1 MTDAAATDIRS
12 DLPLRERPWAVR
24 VSYRPRRDEVCLVL
38 DGGASVVVP
47 RTAIDELRDLPRAHM
62 SEITLMSGGHA
73 VAVERD
79 DIHIYVPGLVRDLIG
94 LGTQAVDHAAYGRR
108 NSSKHANRRKAAST

>member
-1 MTDAAATDIRS
+1 MTDAAAS
-12 DLPLRERPWAVR
+12 DTPAALPLRERPWAVR

-38 DGGASVVVP
+38 DGGATVVLP
-47 RTAIDELRDLPRAHM
+47 RTAIDELRDLPQAHM

-79 DIHIYVPGLVRDLIG
+79 DIHIYVPGLVRDLTGIG
-94 LGTQAVDHAAYGRR
+94 THAVDHAAYGRR
-108 NSSKHANRRKAAST
+108 NSSKHANRRKTASN